1 MTRMTTGNV
10 GRKRKMSG
18 IISGL
23 TTIVV
28 GIIITAVLWWLLGG
42 FGFWELPGVAI
53 LFIGI
58 GEVLYKI
65 YVAGTDKRTPL
76 LRGGILLMFI
86 GLAGYVS
93 FEGYFLFGTFQ
104 ILSLIATVIGLVL
117 LLAGFV
123 SASKH

>member
-1 MTRMTTGNV
+1 M
-10 GRKRKMSG
+10 
-18 IISGL
+18 SGL
-23 TTIVV
+23 TIIIV
-28 GIIITAVLWWLLGG
+28 GIIITAFSWWLLGG

-53 LFIGI
+53 LFVGF
-58 GEVLYKI
+58 GEVLYSI
-65 YVAGTDKRTPL
+65 FVAGTDKRAPL